1 MPRCCDAAASD
12 LSPCY
17 ASVLVTGETPLAD
30 ALDAMEDGP
39 ICPCVTG
46 WCGRCRRVSAFT
58 VALGQ
63 FPSPSAYFAHALTL
77 QRRVEGTLQA
87 VRRERCR

>member
-17 ASVLVTGETPLAD
+17 ASVLVTDGQPLCE

-39 ICPCVTG
+39 ISPCVTG

-58 VALGQ
+58 VGLGQ
-63 FPSPSAYFAHALTL
+63 FPSASAYFAHTLAL
-77 QRRVEGTLQA
+77 QGRVEGTLQA